1 MKRKDSGRNSVVVS
15 VVKPKD
21 VLLSIDPRGDALL
34 NFSTA
39 GNAEVSILL
48 SMKALAELEDLISQ
62 AKLDQAKQHSRH

>member
-1 MKRKDSGRNSVVVS
+1 
-15 VVKPKD
+15 
-21 VLLSIDPRGDALL
+21 L

-62 AKLDQAKQHSRH
+62 AKLDQAKQHPRH